1 MTRTLTALTAS
12 VLLVT
17 VGLVQGFWTARWSPS
32 NAANEAAAR
41 FGNLPK
47 QIGEWQGEDLDAK
60 ITPAMGPISG
70 MMQRRYVNR
79 RTGAAL
85 TIALVCGL
93 PGPVSIHS
101 PDVCYGASGYE
112 IGSLTRAKTG
122 ASNEFWT
129 ADATRTRTTD
139 QTRLRLYWAWNA
151 GQGWTAPDHPRLTF
165 DRRVP
170 VLYKL
175 YVMRQLTGPAGA
187 TPDEPCEAFLKV
199 LLPEVERTL
208 IAPGL

>member
-1 MTRTLTALTAS
+1 MTRTLTAGTAS
-12 VLLVT
+12 LLLIVA
-17 VGLVQGFWTARWSPS
+17 GLVQGYWTDRWSSS
-32 NAANEAAAR
+32 NAANEATER
-41 FGNLPK
+41 LGNLPK
-47 QIGEWQGEDLDAK
+47 QIGDWQGEDLDAK
-60 ITPAMGPISG
+60 ITPAMGPIAG

-85 TIALVCGL
+85 TLALVCGL

-112 IGSLTRAKTG
+112 IGALNRVRPDATA
-122 ASNEFWT
+122 EFWT
-129 ADATRTRTTD
+129 ADATRTRATE

-165 DRRVP
+165 SRRLP

-175 YVMRQLTGPAGA
+175 YVMRQLTGPAGGA
-187 TPDEPCEAFLKV
+187 ADEPCEAFLKV
-199 LLPEVERTL
+199 LLPELERTL